1 MSNLQRRVLWCIAVF
16 GIAAAAAAQET
27 SIQLPPDNPVA
38 RLETGA
44 GDDVVRRSCTLCH
57 STDYIV
63 RQPHLDAQ
71 RWDAEVK
78 KMIAVYGARISDA
91 DARII
96 ADYLARNYGTD
107 GAEPQKPS
115 SPK

>member
-1 MSNLQRRVLWCIAVF
+1 V
-16 GIAAAAAAQET
+16 AQ
-27 SIQLPPDNPVA
+27 LK
-38 RLETGA
+38 TGP
-44 GDDVVRRSCTLCH
+44 GDDVVRRNCVLCH

-78 KMIAVYGARISDA
+78 KMIAVYGARISEA

-96 ADYLARNYGTD
+96 ADYLAGNYGTG
-107 GAEPQKPS
+107 GAEPKKPPF
-115 SPK
+115 PK